1 MEVEEIEVG
10 MGELKKAFY
19 PNFLCSGGLGPCIA
33 VAVYHPATRSGYMLH
48 EHHADIEAKIKE
60 IKRDY
65 RDLSRVRVYVTGNSL
80 FSDFDAEQKAFER
93 SFRADVEKIISQY
106 FNQRQTKIQW
116 LADNHCGE
124 LYLYTSSGK
133 FIVDSENLV
142 ELCDDSLSGEY

>member
-1 MEVEEIEVG
+1 MEAEEIEVR

-19 PNFLCSGGLGPCIA
+19 PNILCSGGLGPCIA

-48 EHHADIEAKIKE
+48 EHHADIEAKIIE

-65 RDLSRVRVYVTGNSL
+65 RDLSRVRVFVTGNSL
-80 FSDFDAEQKAFER
+80 FSDFDAEQRAFER
-93 SFRADVEKIISQY
+93 SFRADAERIINQY

-116 LADNHCGE
+116 LADNLCGE

-133 FIVDSENLV
+133 FIVDSEKVDDLCYE
-142 ELCDDSLSGEY
+142 ELGGRY